1 MATRIILLQDAVHF
15 PSFGG
20 GNKANRLL
28 MEALAARGFD
38 CWSLCRP
45 AGAGSV
51 LAHQFGGQG
60 LAARGIAV
68 TQTEDGT
75 QRYRH
80 QGVQVEVMDFTSA
93 DTQARIAARL
103 RAIDADWI
111 LISDDRDG
119 RLLNAALSVA
129 ADRTIALVHTHT
141 HLPFGPAATTPDA
154 ARHDRLKQVRAMV
167 AVSRYS
173 QDYIHR
179 HGGLTASLLYFPVFG
194 PGPFPQ
200 RRPPADGAVMMINP
214 CAVKGLSIFLA
225 LADRLPNTPFAAVPT
240 WGADQTV
247 LEHLSA
253 RPHIRIL
260 EPTDAVGTVLAP
272 ARILLA
278 PSLIPETFGYVAV
291 DAMLRAIPVLTGN
304 QGGQGEA
311 GLGAATALPVRPL
324 DADGSVPEQD
334 IGPWQAA
341 LHPLL
346 NDPVHYAEQ
355 SQRAWQAA
363 MAFLPRTDVSHFI
376 RFLSM
381 LERPD
386 V

>member
-51 LAHQFGGQG
+51 LAHQFGREG

-68 TQTEDGT
+68 TQADDGI

-80 QGVQVEVMDFTSA
+80 QGVQVEVMDFTST

-119 RLLNAALSVA
+119 RLLNPALTVA

-141 HLPFGPAATTPDA
+141 HLPFGPAATAPDTT
-154 ARHDRLKQVRAMV
+154 RHDRLKRVHALA

-173 QDYIHR
+173 QDYIGQYGR
-179 HGGLTASLLYFPVFG
+179 LTASLLYFPVFG
-194 PGPFPQ
+194 QGPFPQ
-200 RRPPADGAVMMINP
+200 RQPPVDGAVMMINP

-225 LADRLPNTPFAAVPT
+225 LADRFPDTAFAAVPT
-240 WGADQTV
+240 WGADQAV
-247 LEHLSA
+247 LEQLSA
-253 RPHIRIL
+253 RPNIRIL
-260 EPTDAVGTVLAP
+260 EPADEVGIVLAQ

-278 PSLIPETFGYVAV
+278 PSLIPETFGYVTV
-291 DAMLRAIPVLTGN
+291 DAMLRGIPVLTGN

-324 DADGSVPEQD
+324 GADGSVSEQD

-341 LHPLL
+341 LYPLL
-346 NDPVHYAEQ
+346 NDPIHYAEQ
-355 SQRAWQAA
+355 SRRAWQAA
-363 MAFLPRTDVSHFI
+363 TAFLPRTDVRHFI

-381 LERPD
+381 LEHPD